1 MPIEQMLI
9 NKTNYEPHL
18 NNELLT
24 GAFIENQFK
33 KLCIREIYY
42 IYSDDYLIDEY
53 FKYRRSKVVDY
64 GAFKITMSFAR
75 DYIGYIN
82 KGRITCKTIPIT
94 TYVYNTLLREPRT
107 EKLMPHDEASLIL
120 DKIEC
125 FFDINYDC
133 LASFLED
140 SIYSRYLKN
149 DDLY

>member
-1 MPIEQMLI
+1 MPIEQLLI

-18 NNELLT
+18 NTELLT

-33 KLCIREIYY
+33 KLCIREIYN
-42 IYSDDYLIDEY
+42 IYSDEYLIDEY

-82 KGRITCKTIPIT
+82 KGCIICKTIPIT

-133 LASFLED
+133 LARFLED

>member
-9 NKTNYEPHL
+9 NKTNYEL
-18 NNELLT
+18 IT

-42 IYSDDYLIDEY
+42 VYSDEYLIDEY

-64 GAFKITMSFAR
+64 GAFQITMSFAR

-82 KGRITCKTIPIT
+82 KGRIICKTIPIT

-107 EKLMPHDEASLIL
+107 KELMPHDEASLIL

-125 FFDINYDC
+125 FFDINYDR
-133 LASFLED
+133 LVSFLED
-140 SIYSRYLKN
+140 SIYCRYLKN

>member
-9 NKTNYEPHL
+9 NKINYEPHL

-64 GAFKITMSFAR
+64 GAFKINMSFAR

-107 EKLMPHDEASLIL
+107 KELMPHDDASLIL

-125 FFDINYDC
+125 FFDINYEY

>member
-1 MPIEQMLI
+1 
-9 NKTNYEPHL
+9 
-18 NNELLT
+18 
-24 GAFIENQFK
+24 
-33 KLCIREIYY
+33 
-42 IYSDDYLIDEY
+42 
-53 FKYRRSKVVDY
+53 
-64 GAFKITMSFAR
+64 MSFAR

-94 TYVYNTLLREPRT
+94 TYVYNTLLRDPIT

-125 FFDINYDC
+125 FFDINYEY